1 MIYYMLSIVICSKNK
16 LLSNEFVD
24 NIRNTV
30 GVEYEIIHID
40 NSENKFTIF
49 SAYNLGFYKSK
60 YQYLCF
66 VHDDVF
72 FHSQNWG
79 QKVIAHLQDPKTGIL
94 GLAGGDLVSRVPASW
109 SGFLSQSKN
118 IIQSDRTG
126 KVPTQIVRKPE
137 NFNLS
142 KRPVILLDGVF
153 MCLRRDLMESIQ
165 FDVKMAGFHGY
176 DFDISIQSTVKGYVN
191 YVIYDMDLEH
201 FSRGKTD
208 AQYFR
213 NLISVFKK
221 WESYLPLHLKD
232 ISEKQLHEISK
243 IEENNLFRLIKKM
256 VRKGFRSTEIISEAS
271 YFAGIIGSKKAV
283 RYLGLRI
290 FLIRLFNCPGYLF
303 IQ

>member
-1 MIYYMLSIVICSKNK
+1 MLSIVICSKNK

-79 QKVIAHLQDPKTGIL
+79 QRVIAHLQDPKTGIL

-126 KVPTQIVRKPE
+126 KEPTQIVRKP
-137 NFNLS
+137 
-142 KRPVILLDGVF
+142 
-153 MCLRRDLMESIQ
+153 
-165 FDVKMAGFHGY
+165 
-176 DFDISIQSTVKGYVN
+176 
-191 YVIYDMDLEH
+191 
-201 FSRGKTD
+201 
-208 AQYFR
+208 
-213 NLISVFKK
+213 
-221 WESYLPLHLKD
+221 
-232 ISEKQLHEISK
+232 
-243 IEENNLFRLIKKM
+243 
-256 VRKGFRSTEIISEAS
+256 
-271 YFAGIIGSKKAV
+271 
-283 RYLGLRI
+283 
-290 FLIRLFNCPGYLF
+290 
-303 IQ
+303 